1 MLKSRNQGMNKQAI
15 IKQTSI
21 KKIQFLAMGAMLV
34 SASQAAHSLESKS
47 DTLIYISPLEYSHSV
62 RLLSPYYDYWFE
74 QGPIVEPIVLK
85 ALSKQDNSVG
95 MCKNNETADTIV
107 RIKPQL
113 FYNPQMKVY
122 HGKMEATVFSGSG
135 DVLGTYIGEAQQLGY
150 TSFDN
155 ATRFHIEKVYN
166 KAMNNLVA
174 KLDLTHP
181 ANTAGGQK
189 LPCGIIGNQNQPTF
203 NFY

>member
-1 MLKSRNQGMNKQAI
+1 MTMK
-15 IKQTSI
+15 
-21 KKIQFLAMGAMLV
+21 
-34 SASQAAHSLESKS
+34 ASQFIYQALFLSSVSLSLDAAALESKS
-47 DTLIYISPLEYSHSV
+47 NTLLYISPLEYNHSV

-74 QGPIVEPIVLK
+74 QGPIVEPIALK
-85 ALSKQDNSVG
+85 ALQADHRTLAL
-95 MCKNNETADTIV
+95 CTANETADTVIRLKP
-107 RIKPQL
+107 RI

-155 ATRFHIEKVYN
+155 GTRYNIEKVYN

-181 ANTAGGQK
+181 ANSSGGQK
-189 LPCGIIGNQNQPTF
+189 LPCGIIGNQYQPTF

>member
-1 MLKSRNQGMNKQAI
+1 MMMKVKSYL
-15 IKQTSI
+15 S
-21 KKIQFLAMGAMLV
+21 V
-34 SASQAAHSLESKS
+34 SLLLISATQAAHALESKS
-47 DTLIYISPLEYSHSV
+47 GTLIYISPLEYSHSV

-95 MCKNNETADTIV
+95 MCRNNETADTIV
-107 RIKPQL
+107 RLKPYL
-113 FYNPQMKVY
+113 FYNPQMQVY
-122 HGKMEATVFSGSG
+122 HSKMEATVYSGNG
-135 DVLGTYIGEAQQLGY
+135 DVLGTYVGEAQQMGY
-150 TSFDN
+150 NSVNT

-181 ANTAGGQK
+181 ANSSGGQK
-189 LPCGIIGNQNQPTF
+189 LPCGIIGNQYQPTF